1 MAKEFEKLVRL
12 VFASHRDAKEFH
24 FTSDGQAFKDPTDAA
39 NHARSLENKEV
50 SLITRSQLV
59 EGGIIAPKAAA
70 AKTQTGTEGGAKND
84 FQAKGAKG
92 SGAGMGDEARE
103 ELVRKYEMLSGKKAG
118 TLKTETLTTKVAEL
132 ESAAATGNATKAE
145 NDPAK
150 DAKEPGAETGEGVAD
165 QTTKT
170 E

>member
-50 SLITRSQLV
+50 SRIKRSQLT
-59 EGGIIAPKAAA
+59 EAGIILPI
-70 AKTQTGTEGGAKND
+70 KTASVTPEDNGGAKND

-118 TLKTETLTTKVAEL
+118 TMKTETLTTKVAEL

-150 DAKEPGAETGEGVAD
+150 DAKEPGAETGEGGAD
-165 QTTKT
+165 QSTKT